1 MPRTLTSALALFAL
15 GVSAAQAAEPSLDR
29 VEVSGPSQLR
39 VDVRAA
45 CPAMSESLAEDLA
58 RAIYR
63 VGRDAEFEVH
73 FNLHGGQVQ
82 EVEAKGRAFEYRGA
96 VRNAVR
102 QLECRDA
109 VAQTKPQRFGFVLAI
124 RTGEEDG
131 PARYA
136 ISELPAPTLARAD

>member
-15 GVSAAQAAEPSLDR
+15 SLGAAQAAEPTFDR

-39 VDVRAA
+39 LDVRAA
-45 CPAMSESLAEDLA
+45 CPAMSESLAEDLT

-73 FNLHGGQVQ
+73 FNLQGGQVQ
-82 EVEAKGRAFEYRGA
+82 DVEAKGRAFEYRGA
-96 VRNAVR
+96 VRSAVR
-102 QLECRDA
+102 QLACSDA
-109 VAQTKPQRFGFVLAI
+109 VAQTKPQRFAFVLAI
-124 RTGEEDG
+124 RAGEEDG

-136 ISELPAPTLARAD
+136 IRELPAPTLARAD